1 VYRTGGGLQVPR
13 AQRPVVEV
21 RMSSVEVRPFRRSD
35 REQLTALVNAH
46 VQAVVPGVSVSV
58 NTVMSQLER
67 DPGEFIVDPWV
78 TDRVTLVAGQRRRVV
93 ATAHLLRY
101 GGGEEVGDCYRDAG
115 EINWLLHWSARR
127 PTGCDWRGSS
137 GCSTT
142 PPPTSTITRRCW
154 DASASASSPARP
166 AAGSTRGR

>member
-1 VYRTGGGLQVPR
+1 
-13 AQRPVVEV
+13 
-21 RMSSVEVRPFRRSD
+21 M
-35 REQLTALVNAH
+35 
-46 VQAVVPGVSVSV
+46 PGVSVSV
-58 NTVMSQLER
+58 NMVMSQLER

-154 DASASASSPARP
+154 DASVSASSPARP
-166 AAGSTRGR
+166 AAGSTRGREIDAWPAGRCLEGVAPAVGLEPTTLALTGPRSAD